1 MTSPPL
7 KESGTAPPGDGGSA
21 RKLRSSPR
29 TSACL
34 TSSRLRAPKQAAAAC
49 RGRLDPK
56 ASIKAWNDFA
66 EQCRKFENALRAEV
80 GEMSKRELYLTL
92 RETEKLNAG
101 NCSFIIFQ
109 LRGVIST
116 LVQLE
121 IRARDKR
128 RRQKLLPLV

>member
-1 MTSPPL
+1 
-7 KESGTAPPGDGGSA
+7 
-21 RKLRSSPR
+21 
-29 TSACL
+29 
-34 TSSRLRAPKQAAAAC
+34 
-49 RGRLDPK
+49 
-56 ASIKAWNDFA
+56 
-66 EQCRKFENALRAEV
+66 
-80 GEMSKRELYLTL
+80 MSKRELYLTL